1 MSLLSLTFHCP
12 EQHLSHWEKYV
23 DETLTLLADN
33 LIEVEK
39 YVLSEV
45 HTDMIDEGKNYN
57 LLLFFENHDLREQF
71 MENEFKNI
79 QERVEMEFGENIMI
93 FQTFLNPKKTRF

>member
-12 EQHLSHWEKYV
+12 ETHLEEWEKYV
-23 DETLTLLADN
+23 DETLVLLAEN
-33 LIEVEK
+33 LMEVEK

-57 LLLFFENHDLREQF
+57 LLLFFEDKDLRDQF
-71 MENEFKNI
+71 LENEFKNI
-79 QERVEMEFGENIMI
+79 QEHVEKEFGENVMI
-93 FQTFLNPKKTRF
+93 FQTFLYPKKSRF